1 MAHTHT
7 LSFFLPFFGAHLIL
21 LLLHRPCGGGSGS
34 SYMAKIQLGI
44 PFPPMFHGLCIIG
57 SRSFVF
63 FLLGARLMF
72 EIRSTFFVRFFLSFV
87 NMAPIV
93 ALFPIGVIGR
103 WVYIYIYEG
112 KGCVFLCVCIYIYV
126 RGKAL
131 WP

>member
-1 MAHTHT
+1 
-7 LSFFLPFFGAHLIL
+7 
-21 LLLHRPCGGGSGS
+21 
-34 SYMAKIQLGI
+34 
-44 PFPPMFHGLCIIG
+44 
-57 SRSFVF
+57 
-63 FLLGARLMF
+63 LGARLMF
-72 EIRSTFFVRFFLSFV
+72 EISSTLFVCFFLSFV

-112 KGCVFLCVCIYIYV
+112 KGCIFLCVCIYIYV